1 MYLEALLDLLK
12 KEAEARVF
20 PCIRELLTEGLHL
33 ERFSSDD
40 LIPSRQDITQF
51 VAAWVR
57 YAGMP
62 QDACREWM
70 IPYCTE
76 RLSAMSSSSLS
87 RIRHST
93 KSNVKYIYTSEV
105 PFECGAKNNLFKA
118 SCAETCPLF
127 DQMTEKHQK
136 KLAKQAE
143 QVERR
148 YEPERLDPK
157 AIEAGNVA
165 LGSLKEQ
172 YQEQLVKAMEFACE
186 EVAKGV
192 TKKHIVNM
200 LNEKG
205 FKTRTG
211 RRWSQGILSGELK
224 RIREKSSNP

>member
-1 MYLEALLDLLK
+1 MYLDTLIDLLK

-20 PCIRELLTEGLHL
+20 PCIRELIMEGLHS

-40 LIPSRQDITQF
+40 LVPSRQDITQF
-51 VAAWVR
+51 VAAWFR
-57 YAGMP
+57 HIGIP
-62 QDACREWM
+62 KDLCREWM
-70 IPYCTE
+70 IPFCTE

-93 KSNVKYIYTSEV
+93 KSNVKYIYRSEV

-165 LGSLKEQ
+165 VGSLKEQ

-192 TKKHIVNM
+192 AKKHIVNM